1 MNAAV
6 SATHGERMSSFV
18 RTLRDLYA
26 YNAWANA
33 QVFAICG
40 GIDQA
45 RLDEQAPGTFGTL
58 TETLKHLIGVEAAYL
73 HMLRDEAPNSEG
85 PRDAFFAHDLAWF
98 ASRAAQLGREYSDL
112 VTTASDA
119 FYDEPLHVP
128 WFDFQLTKHD
138 GLLQVLSHSAQHR
151 AQVFSVLGERGVAVP
166 DLDYVLY
173 VQSAL
178 PGGA

>member
-1 MNAAV
+1 MKSAV
-6 SATHGERMSSFV
+6 SPAFGERTGSFV

-33 QVFAICG
+33 QVFGICATV
-40 GIDQA
+40 DQTQ
-45 RLDEQAPGTFGTL
+45 LDEQAPGTFGTL
-58 TETLKHLIGVEAAYL
+58 TETLKHQIQVEAVYL
-73 HMLRDEAPNSEG
+73 HILRDEAPNSEG
-85 PRDAFFAHDLAWF
+85 PRDAFFAHDLAWL
-98 ASRAAQLGREYSDL
+98 ASRTAQLGREYSDL
-112 VTTASDA
+112 VATASDA

-151 AQVFSVLGERGVAVP
+151 AQVFSVLGERGIAVP

-173 VQSAL
+173 VQSKST
-178 PGGA
+178 